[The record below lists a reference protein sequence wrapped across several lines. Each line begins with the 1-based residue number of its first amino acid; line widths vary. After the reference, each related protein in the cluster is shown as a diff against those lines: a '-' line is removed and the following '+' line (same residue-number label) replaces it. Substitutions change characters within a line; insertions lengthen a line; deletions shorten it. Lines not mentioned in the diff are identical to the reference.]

1 MLIFERHYR
10 VRDEHGRKVVVTWLT
25 LRPADTMVG
34 GSRLIGKLLDTD
46 GIRPVEKLERG
57 CDSWPYIER
66 YVPELMVT
74 LRPVPDVTY
83 MRHAGGHGRL
93 WIMAHSAAQAA
104 KQAFNMGLRS
114 YRRPLWDELRSLQL
128 HERPQAA

>member
-46 GIRPVEKLERG
+46 GIRPVEKLERV
-57 CDSWPYIER
+57 CDSWTYIEKS
-66 YVPELMVT
+66 VPELMLT
-74 LRPVPDVTY
+74 LSPTPDVTHL
-83 MRHAGGHGRL
+83 RHSGDRQRL
-93 WIMAHSAAQAA
+93 WIMAHEAAQAA
-104 KQAFNMGLRS
+104 KQAFNLGLRS